1 MKKHIITA
9 LVENRPGVL
18 ARIVGLISG
27 RGYNI
32 DTLNVGP
39 MLDPSVSRM
48 TITVLGD
55 DAILEQVTKQF
66 NKLVD
71 VIKVTDLTKEKFI
84 DRELVM
90 LKVSATSK
98 SRSEIVELVNLFRA
112 KIIAVQPK
120 SLIVQIAGTQEK
132 IENFVKLLRP
142 AGIVEM
148 SRSGPIAMAKT

>member
-1 MKKHIITA
+1 VKKHIITA